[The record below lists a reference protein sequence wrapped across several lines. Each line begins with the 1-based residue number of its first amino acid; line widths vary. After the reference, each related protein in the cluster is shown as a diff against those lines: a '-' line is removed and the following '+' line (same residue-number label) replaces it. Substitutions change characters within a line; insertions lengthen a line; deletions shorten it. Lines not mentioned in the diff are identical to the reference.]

1 MCAQALWKPTSP
13 PLDPLALTKSSAI
26 VPRVSSCGGNPDPC
40 APTNTTTA

>member
-1 MCAQALWKPTSP
+1 MQALWKPTSP

-40 APTNTTTA
+40 AVSNTTTA